1 MNGPGRQQGA
11 LMTVRDAT
19 MRYAIRDDRIAS
31 LSYFGTFG
39 FYFGT
44 LALALFWSPHIV
56 VTGVLVVLNALSGV
70 RLYVLQHDCG
80 HHSLFGTRRMN
91 EWAGLGLSTFTLTP
105 FKTMQYNHN
114 QHHVHLGDLDERAT
128 GEVHTMTL
136 REWQAARPRARLAY
150 RLYRNP
156 LLMLPL
162 GGLLTYAI
170 MYRWPKNARKVGVR
184 GVMLANLALAVWI
197 LAIGWAAGWAGLVIY
212 GWTVLVAGTVGVF
225 CVYLQHNF
233 EDTYWDRRPDHNI
246 QEASLTGSS
255 ALDLGWW
262 FDLAT
267 CNIAYHDLHH
277 FNPRIPSYRLR
288 QCHRALR
295 KEFGLPVIHW
305 PRALASF
312 TLKLWDEDRQKLVRL
327 PPAAATPPLPGPAR
341 AI

>member
-1 MNGPGRQQGA
+1 MSQPSIRE
-11 LMTVRDAT
+11 AT
-19 MRYAIRDDRIAS
+19 MAWTARDDRIAWV
-31 LSYFGTFG
+31 SYLGTFAV
-39 FYFGT
+39 YFGT
-44 LALALFWSPHIV
+44 LAFALFWSPHIALTATAV
-56 VTGVLVVLNALSGV
+56 IINALSGV

-80 HHSLFGTRRMN
+80 HHSLFAQRWMN
-91 EWAGLGLSTFTLTP
+91 DWAGWGLSTFTLTP
-105 FKTMQYNHN
+105 YRTMQYNHN
-114 QHHVHLGDLDERAT
+114 QHHAHLGDLDERDT
-128 GEVHTMTL
+128 GEVHTMTV
-136 REWQAARPRARLAY
+136 REWRSATALQRLQY

-156 LLMLPL
+156 LIMLPM

-170 MYRWPKNARKVGVR
+170 RYRWPKNAAKVGVR
-184 GVMLANLALAVWI
+184 GVMITNALLVLWI
-197 LAIGWAAGWAGLVIY
+197 GAILWAAGWSGLATY

-246 QEASLTGSS
+246 QDASLTGSS

-295 KEFGLPVIHW
+295 RPYDLPTIEW
-305 PRALASF
+305 PAAIRSF
-312 TLKLWDEDRQKLVRL
+312 TLKLWDEDAQRLVPFPKEPRKVSV
-327 PPAAATPPLPGPAR
+327 PAAG
-341 AI
+341 

>member
-1 MNGPGRQQGA
+1 
-11 LMTVRDAT
+11 MTIRETT
-19 MRYAIRDDRIAS
+19 MRWTSRDDRIAS
-31 LSYFGTFG
+31 LSYLGTFA
-39 FYFGT
+39 FYFCT
-44 LALALFWSPHIV
+44 LALALFWSPH
-56 VTGVLVVLNALSGV
+56 GVLTAVLVILNALSGV

-80 HHSLFGTRRMN
+80 HHSLFSSRRAN
-91 EWAGLGLSTFTLTP
+91 EWAGHGLSPFTLTP

-114 QHHVHLGDLDERAT
+114 SHHAHLGDLDERDT

-136 REWQAARPRARLAY
+136 REWHNATTGRRLCY

-170 MYRWPKNARKVGVR
+170 RYRWPKNARKVGVR
-184 GVMLANLALAVWI
+184 GVMAANLALALWVW
-197 LAIGWAAGWAGLVIY
+197 AIWLAAGWPGVALY

-246 QEASLTGSS
+246 QDASLTGSS

-288 QCHRALR
+288 RCHRALR
-295 KEFGLPVIHW
+295 REYGLPVIRW
-305 PRALASF
+305 PQAIAAF
-312 TLKLWDEDRQKLVRL
+312 TLKLWDEDSQKLV
-327 PPAAATPPLPGPAR
+327 PIPAATVKPTLPAR
-341 AI
+341 PDSPVQAHTR